1 RYFQMA
7 TTHPATRYFEK
18 ALALEPRRASGPY
31 TQLGEVYLRQGKNDR
46 AVEAF
51 KKAVAMSRE
60 DGRPNSQPYRG
71 LAQAYLAL
79 GKPEQAIRTLRGA
92 TNEFPKEASVH
103 AALAG
108 AVGATGDLDGALAE
122 PTQRLQLGR
131 GADAEVDLARLY
143 AKKRVAAKAEALFRK
158 VLQQQPENRSA
169 MLGLADLYVATGSYD
184 SAEKTLSQALKADPQ
199 DSSARPRM
207 GILHS
212 RRGRPHRAVQE
223 QEE

>member
-51 KKAVAMSRE
+51 KKAVAMGKD

-71 LAQAYLAL
+71 LAHAYLAL

-92 TNEFPKEASVH
+92 INQFPKDASVY
-103 AALAG
+103 AALS
-108 AVGATGDLDGALAE
+108 
-122 PTQRLQLGR
+122 
-131 GADAEVDLARLY
+131 
-143 AKKRVAAKAEALFRK
+143 EAL
-158 VLQQQPENRSA
+158 V
-169 MLGLADLYVATGSYD
+169 
-184 SAEKTLSQALKADPQ
+184 
-199 DSSARPRM
+199 
-207 GILHS
+207 
-212 RRGRPHRAVQE
+212 
-223 QEE
+223 